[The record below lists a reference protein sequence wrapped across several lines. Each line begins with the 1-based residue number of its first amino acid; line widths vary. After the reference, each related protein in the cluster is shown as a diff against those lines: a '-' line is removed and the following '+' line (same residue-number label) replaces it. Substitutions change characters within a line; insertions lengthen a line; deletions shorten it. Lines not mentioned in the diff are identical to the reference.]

1 MGAFIDPST
10 DWGFKKIFGDKE
22 LLTNFLNSLLE
33 GERVITKLSYMNNE
47 RIPKQKDERKVIY
60 DLYCET
66 ETGENIIVE
75 MQKRRQEHFKDRALY
90 YSACSIFEQGE
101 RGEWDYKLTPVY
113 GVFFLD
119 FLLNTED
126 SDYYCKDV
134 SLVEKYTGKVFSDK
148 LRHIYIELPRFVK
161 SQSDCESFFECW
173 IYNLANMK
181 QMQEISF
188 KDRDAIFGRLEE
200 VASRANLS
208 KEERAQYEYER
219 KVYNDYFNSIDT
231 AKKEGHEH
239 GRIEGLKEGR
249 AEGRAEG
256 LAEGRAEGRAEGLVE
271 GEHRKNLENAARMK
285 AKGFSLEDI
294 VDITGLTIEE
304 IEKL

>member
-1 MGAFIDPST
+1 M
-10 DWGFKKIFGDKE
+10 
-22 LLTNFLNSLLE
+22 
-33 GERVITKLSYMNNE
+33 
-47 RIPKQKDERKVIY
+47 
-60 DLYCET
+60 
-66 ETGENIIVE
+66 
-75 MQKRRQEHFKDRALY
+75 
-90 YSACSIFEQGE
+90 
-101 RGEWDYKLTPVY
+101 
-113 GVFFLD
+113 
-119 FLLNTED
+119 
-126 SDYYCKDV
+126 
-134 SLVEKYTGKVFSDK
+134 EKYTGKVFSDK

-256 LAEGRAEGRAEGLVE
+256 LAEGRAEGLVE

-294 VDITGLTIEE
+294 VDITGLTIDE